1 MKSLS
6 DAFMLDML
14 SKVQPYQGKVLA
26 TGRSAHIDGH
36 YHDHLP
42 FDMPPTIDFDFIVFE
57 DNAIVKS
64 FDFNASETQ
73 EEVEALFACL
83 VAYVNAL

>member
-1 MKSLS
+1 MKYLS
-6 DAFMLDML
+6 NAFMLDML

-36 YHDHLP
+36 YHDHHL
-42 FDMPPTIDFDFIVFE
+42 FGTPTIDFDFTVFE
-57 DNAIVKS
+57 ENAIVKA
-64 FDFNASETQ
+64 FDFSASETQ
-73 EEVEALFACL
+73 EQVEAIFACL